1 MFLRILLL
9 TIVSLSVHAGKLDDG
24 KPYKEA
30 EPVNFCL
37 NPQDAIDNETLASK
51 HPEDQQLI
59 KLVALRAGLCE
70 LISKGIVKLEFAIDL
85 FNFEHKQ
92 NIMKR
97 MQEERESTPA
107 IGV

>member
-59 KLVALRAGLCE
+59 KLVALRAGLC
-70 LISKGIVKLEFAIDL
+70 DL

-97 MQEERESTPA
+97 IQEERESTPT